1 MDVRKSKLSTKLDE
15 LGNQPQ
21 SQAEKKGKLSE
32 NLRISEQEK
41 KDNEIIV
48 DELDNKINNL
58 RDKLN
63 FTKENSI
70 EIRERKA
77 SSGATI
83 DGLNK
88 RARPARQSWG

>member
-1 MDVRKSKLSTKLDE
+1 M
-15 LGNQPQ
+15 
-21 SQAEKKGKLSE
+21 SE

-88 RARPARQSWG
+88 KTRSVDRVGDELSLNEDNLLEFLIWKKRRSSRTL